1 MKTVQE
7 IVNDLKA
14 SPHLKLVVDQLEQ
27 EIAEEQQK
35 RDVYYALV
43 HEDVKAEFINGE
55 IIYQSPV
62 RKKHWFISSELS
74 SRLIQYVRE
83 NQLGL
88 VAVEKAMISL
98 SRNDYEPDICFFRKE
113 VADQFNDEQLH
124 FPAPDFVV
132 EITSA
137 STEKTD
143 RNEKFTDYAAHG
155 VHEYWIIDTQ
165 QDSVE
170 KYINQEGKFVLLEK
184 LKHGTLASETIAG
197 FTFDFSALFGKE

>member
-1 MKTVQE
+1 MKSVQE
-7 IVNDLKA
+7 IVNDLKS
-14 SPHLKLVVDQLEQ
+14 SPHLKLVVDQLEHAM
-27 EIAEEQQK
+27 AEEQKNRQ
-35 RDVYYALV
+35 DYYALV
-43 HEDVKAEFINGE
+43 HENVKAEFVNGE

-74 SRLIQYVRE
+74 SPLIQYVRE
-83 NQLGL
+83 HQLGL
-88 VAVEKAMISL
+88 VAVEKAMVSL

-113 VADQFNDEQLH
+113 VADQFSDEQLH

-137 STEKTD
+137 STMKID

-155 VHEYWIIDTQ
+155 VQEYWIIDTQ
-165 QDSVE
+165 EDNVE

-184 LKHGTLASETIAG
+184 LKHGTLASETVSG
-197 FTFDFSALFGKE
+197 FSFDFSALFSS